1 MYVWEECLQSKAWL
15 SQTFRTRTVLNTY
28 HTMVIAGPQPDV
40 DDLAKKEDFLQR
52 TCPPAL
58 EGVPS
63 RCCLHQQLWWTVVEL
78 HTARA
83 PPERIGKF
91 VADRGPMRLVFTKPR
106 FPMFCQELRQAG
118 LRVNDDLT
126 RSQQAERSSLNL
138 DFHGVK
144 STSWEEKSRQN
155 LSSCMIWCLSQM
167 SHICRCAVDLL
178 QSFTCLKFNTNWCIT
193 TSIRGEYNVTD
204 KGTRP
209 NRYGK

>member
-1 MYVWEECLQSKAWL
+1 
-15 SQTFRTRTVLNTY
+15 
-28 HTMVIAGPQPDV
+28 
-40 DDLAKKEDFLQR
+40 
-52 TCPPAL
+52 
-58 EGVPS
+58 
-63 RCCLHQQLWWTVVEL
+63 
-78 HTARA
+78 
-83 PPERIGKF
+83 
-91 VADRGPMRLVFTKPR
+91 MRLVFTKPR

-155 LSSCMIWCLSQM
+155 LSSCMIWWLSQM
-167 SHICRCAVDLL
+167 SHICMCAVDLL

-193 TSIRGEYNVTD
+193 TSIRGEFYVTD

-209 NRYGK
+209 NRYGNKITNKNVFRRCCFCRWKIKVFFGVSELCNALSLTLKGSED